1 MENINN
7 AIIREA
13 FTRHEQVWKETLE
26 RILPQIIAGAE
37 LLKKTFTEKKKLLVC
52 GNGGSAADSQHF
64 AAEWLVRYKKERG
77 PLPAIAL
84 STDTSTLTAIGND
97 YSFEEI
103 FKRQVQALG
112 SEGDTLVA
120 FTTSGSS
127 KNIVQAIK
135 EAKQK
140 KMNVIVLTGEKG
152 SHLTGTVDLVIAV
165 PSVET
170 ARIQEMHE
178 LIYHSWCEHLDFF
191 LSE

>member
-165 PSVET
+165 PSVEP